1 MTAKLTIGPLF
12 FNWPLERRR
21 DFYLRLADEA
31 PVDSVCLG
39 EVVCA
44 KRMPFL
50 APLWPEVIER
60 LGRAGKEVV
69 LSTPALV
76 MGERELASLR
86 DLTASDE
93 ALIEANE
100 VAALAL
106 LAGRPHAVGPFVNVY
121 NEGTLAYLTRRG
133 ATRVSLPVELPA
145 SALAALA
152 TEAAVELEVQV
163 FGRLPLAISAR
174 CYHARAHGLHKDS
187 CQYVCAEDEEGMGV
201 ETLDRIPLLAVNGTQ
216 TLSWAHCNLVRE
228 LGALAGMGIGRY
240 RLSPQALDM
249 VALAELFRGVL
260 EGRLEAE
267 AAYQQVGLLAPGA
280 AFCDGY
286 FHGREGVA
294 LGGGREA
301 LGASE
306 APG

>member
-50 APLWPEVIER
+50 EPLWPEVIER

-76 MGERELASLR
+76 MGARELAALR

-121 NEGTLAYLTRRG
+121 NEGTLGILARRG

-152 TEAAVELEVQV
+152 AAAAVELEVQV

-201 ETLDRIPLLAVNGTQ
+201 ETLDRVPLLAVNGTQ

-228 LGALAGMGIGRY
+228 LGALAAMGIGRY

-249 VALAELFRGVL
+249 VALAQLFRAVL

-267 AAYQQVGLLAPGA
+267 AAYRQVALLAPGA
-280 AFCDGY
+280 TFCDGY

>member
-50 APLWPEVIER
+50 EPLWPEVIER

-76 MGERELASLR
+76 MGARELAALR

-121 NEGTLAYLTRRG
+121 NEGTLGILARRG

-152 TEAAVELEVQV
+152 AVAAVELEVQV

-201 ETLDRIPLLAVNGTQ
+201 ETLDRVPLLAVNGTQ

-228 LGALAGMGIGRY
+228 LGALAAMGIGRY

-249 VALAELFRGVL
+249 VALAQLFRAVL

-294 LGGGREA
+294 LGGGREV